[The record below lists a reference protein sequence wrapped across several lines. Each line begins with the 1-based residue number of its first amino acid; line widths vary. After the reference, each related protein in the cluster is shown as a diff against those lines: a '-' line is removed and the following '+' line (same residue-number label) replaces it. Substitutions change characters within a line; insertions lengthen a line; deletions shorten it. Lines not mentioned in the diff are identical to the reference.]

1 MADPA
6 PQPTFTVDG
15 NRLTLL
21 DTGPRRLDAL
31 LALIDGARTDL
42 RILYYIYAD
51 DTTGRRVNAA
61 LIAAAG
67 RGVATALI
75 VDGFGSETDEAFYAP
90 LREAGVSVCRFSPRF
105 GRR

>member
-1 MADPA
+1 MAITA
-6 PQPTFTVDG
+6 AMMAASQPVFTVDG

-31 LALIDGARTDL
+31 IGLIDGARESL

-51 DTTGRRVNAA
+51 DSTGRRVNER

-67 RGVATALI
+67 RGVRVAVI
-75 VDGFGSETDEAFYAP
+75 VDGFGTEG
-90 LREAGVSVCRFSPRF
+90 AGSSFF
-105 GRR
+105 